1 MFTGKLD
8 TRYGGC
14 FVPYRGKERKQEY
27 YDVAVG
33 LGVWHLFRDG
43 SRPVDAFQGG
53 ITHLGEILYVCRA
66 RVDGHLIPGKLH
78 SSQGGCYIANA
89 SREHKVNLY
98 EVLVY

>member
-1 MFTGKLD
+1 MD
-8 TRYGGC
+8 TRQGGC

-33 LGVWHLFRDG
+33 LGVWLPFQYG
-43 SRPVDAFQGG
+43 NRPFDAVQGG
-53 ITHLGEILYVCRA
+53 ITNSGEILYVCRA
-66 RVDGHLIPGKLH
+66 RVDGHLVSGKLH
-78 SSQGGCYIANA
+78 SSLGGCYVAND